1 MSAQP
6 EGSLMTAFA
15 PVGNE
20 GGLVSPVDFT
30 RAMGAAATGVTV
42 VTTEGVAGRFGLTV
56 SAVASVSAE
65 PPLLL
70 VCVNRRNPCVAAIT
84 QNGLFAVNILASSQA
99 DVARTFSGR
108 TADRT
113 DYDFS
118 RHDWFTGQKGQPLLS
133 GASARF
139 ECEVDTIHD
148 AGTHRIFIGR
158 VVSAHRGDSPPL
170 IYSNRSYG
178 GVQPIADNGQAR
190 EPRA

>member
-1 MSAQP
+1 MN
-6 EGSLMTAFA
+6 AFA
-15 PVGNE
+15 TTGP
-20 GGLVSPVDFT
+20 GLATVTPGDFT

-56 SAVASVSAE
+56 SAIASVSAE

-84 QNGLFAVNILASSQA
+84 QNGRFAVNILGQGQA
-99 DVARTFSGR
+99 DVARIFSGR
-108 TADRT
+108 TGDGS

-118 RHDWFTGQKGQPLLS
+118 RHRWTPGVHGQPLLG
-133 GASARF
+133 GASAQF

-158 VVSAHRGDSPPL
+158 VVSAIRGASPPL
-170 IYSNRSYG
+170 IYSNRTYAGMTPLLQEQTQS
-178 GVQPIADNGQAR
+178 
-190 EPRA
+190 ES